1 MAKITGVEYDK
12 SELLDIMDIVLNNAI
27 DYWAD
32 IIEVEYDDNDRSVK
46 IVMEP
51 ADGEWG
57 IFDNNDSR
65 KLELVAWEIQFG
77 INRIMQG
84 MVKVNNEIRGMIASG
99 DVGAI
104 DASAADCIV
113 QAVCF
118 DKVVYG

>member
-12 SELLDIMDIVLNNAI
+12 SELLDIMEIVLNNAI
-27 DYWAD
+27 DYWAE
-32 IIEVEYDDNDRSVK
+32 IIEVEYDDNDRAVK

-57 IFDNNDSR
+57 IFDKNDSR

-84 MVKVNNEIRGMIASG
+84 MVKVNNETRGMIASG

-104 DASAADCIV
+104 DAGAADCIV